1 MEKSALVFFCSISTQ
16 FTFNVGWVNFL
27 YSIPTKQNAL
37 RTERQVQDMYK
48 NNFIA
53 EPIVIGVDH
62 GFSMMKTKNH
72 IFSNGVSKSS
82 GKPPVVENSLYYE
95 GSYYCVGG
103 KRKTVVEDKTATED
117 FFLLLLV
124 LSVVISIT
132 K

>member
-1 MEKSALVFFCSISTQ
+1 
-16 FTFNVGWVNFL
+16 
-27 YSIPTKQNAL
+27 
-37 RTERQVQDMYK
+37 MYK

-103 KRKTVVEDKTATED
+103 ERKTVAEDKTATED
-117 FFLLLLV
+117 FFLVLLV